1 MRVRVKRE
9 RRGDTGQ
16 ALYNARIG
24 ADAKTSGRPS
34 FSLSFSDTAAVRLK
48 QLRLSGFKSFADT
61 TVIEFPG
68 AVAGIVGPNGCG
80 KSNVIDAIRWVL
92 GEARVSELRGSTSMS
107 ELIFSGSMNRP
118 ASSRASVELVLD
130 NSDGTIKG
138 AWGRYTELSIKR
150 IVTRDGSNAYL
161 INNQQVRRRDVQDI
175 FMGTGLGPRSYAI
188 ISQGMI
194 SNFIKAKPEELRVY
208 LEEAAGVSKYK
219 ERRKETESA
228 LASTRDNLEKVRYL
242 QETKRVEIER
252 LTGEAQVAARWKE
265 LTDDKE
271 RTELLWYYLQECDA
285 KTAVDKVNAKIA
297 EREADLLES
306 RGAVQK
312 LTIRIEELK
321 EEARVKREAADAARE
336 AAWQVNKRVTEL
348 QGAIERIVTEKD
360 SLAREISATFESIS
374 RRKNERDSAAGRI
387 AELTAKAQELTET
400 AEGMNEELAVAQEEL
415 SADLEEVDRRKQVY
429 EKARAEA
436 AAKQSRIDVLSV
448 QMQALSR
455 EANQAETRLEALQGE
470 VRAQRAPDEE
480 RLSALTELIEEGQ
493 ARVEELSAGVE
504 EQAEALRELRRQYD
518 EARSQKEKLATE
530 HARTAARLQAME
542 NLQQKAQAEGKL
554 PAWLTKMGLA
564 TAARVYEKLTVAPD
578 WSVALEAVLSVRSAA
593 IGVGA
598 LQRSAGFE
606 YDPPPAR
613 LVFYERTAPQPSPS
627 PSREGLV
634 PLFDR
639 VTSTDEAVTAALKV
653 WLAGVW
659 TAESLEEA
667 IAQRGKLAAGERFV
681 TAKGHIVDAVSVSFW
696 AEESETAGVVSRAA
710 EIRTLTENANS
721 ERDALD
727 RLDESLIA
735 LQGQVRQAEMGGSER
750 AKEAEAERSRLHT
763 LQVEYTGLTAQ
774 VVAWKD
780 KSRRTSEEMAEL
792 KTRLEELAAGQEQ
805 ANMDFEEA
813 DLALSHAQEA
823 VMEAKVSLEAGEQR
837 AVSRRETVS
846 SLESRLQ
853 MLRLEARTSQERIR
867 EAHERRAGADEEIE
881 SLTAHMEELAARR
894 ESLDESAQREG
905 LTRVLQEV
913 EAKNEAHKA
922 AEIASKSAEDALEE
936 ARTRSSDLNAA
947 QTPLLQEIADL
958 KVRRE
963 SWLTQSTV
971 FTERLNAAAAD
982 RAALERVVKEEGLKL
997 SGLKTRVAKLTQEIE
1012 ALGPVNHAALENLE
1026 HSRRAMEETE
1036 RQIADLQEA
1045 IANLEAS
1052 IRKIDAET
1060 RELLRGTFDEV
1071 NRHFAEMFTGL
1082 FGGGS
1087 ARLTMS
1093 GDDILE
1099 AGVEV
1104 TAQPPGKRNASVKLL
1119 SGGEQ
1124 AMTATALVFAIF
1136 RLNPAPFCLLDE
1148 VDAPLDEANQDRLA
1162 RRILQMSANTQF
1174 MMITH
1179 HRVTMEHLRTLVGV
1193 TMKEPGVSR
1202 VVSVDVEQATEMA
1215 AQ

>member
-1 MRVRVKRE
+1 MRARVKRE

-321 EEARVKREAADAARE
+321 EQARVKREAADAARE

-360 SLAREISATFESIS
+360 SLAREISATLESIS

-415 SADLEEVDRRKQVY
+415 SAELEEVDRRKQVY

-480 RLSALTELIEEGQ
+480 RLSALTELIEEGR

-518 EARSQKEKLATE
+518 EARAQKEKLATE
-530 HARTAARLQAME
+530 HARTAARLQALE

-627 PSREGLV
+627 REGLV

-653 WLAGVW
+653 WLVGVW

-881 SLTAHMEELAARR
+881 SLTAHMEELAAR
-894 ESLDESAQREG
+894 
-905 LTRVLQEV
+905 
-913 EAKNEAHKA
+913 
-922 AEIASKSAEDALEE
+922 
-936 ARTRSSDLNAA
+936 
-947 QTPLLQEIADL
+947 
-958 KVRRE
+958 
-963 SWLTQSTV
+963 LTQSTV

-1136 RLNPAPFCLLDE
+1136 RLNPAPYCLLDE